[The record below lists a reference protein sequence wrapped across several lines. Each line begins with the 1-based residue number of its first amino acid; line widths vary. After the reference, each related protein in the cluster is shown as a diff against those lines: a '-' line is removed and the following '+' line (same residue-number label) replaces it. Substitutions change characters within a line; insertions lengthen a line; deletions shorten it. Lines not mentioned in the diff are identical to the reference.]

1 MTTSMVLVQT
11 SLPEHLEGPHVE
23 RHALPLYLEHL
34 RRNVVAEGQAGKH
47 AFQCAI
53 QECRLVP
60 LLLYGWEYSQLVILI
75 MFVCQGNG
83 HCPVFDFDWWVVKRA
98 KTGGWY
104 CAHCGSRYC
113 ADPMDGAVA
122 IFLKGHPEVSFIA
135 KIRSPFRRI
144 WNPCNLLKW
153 INLVRTGNM
162 TLSNDC
168 MKHIKLLFAN
178 IKRIIVEDNR
188 IASQTLS
195 SRGVTKKFC
204 KVIPPNID
212 SST

>member
-23 RHALPLYLEHL
+23 RHALPLYLEQL
-34 RRNVVAEGQAGKH
+34 RRNVVAEGQAGKNEL
-47 AFQCAI
+47 QCAI
-53 QECRLVP
+53 QECRLLP

-113 ADPMDGAVA
+113 ADPMNGAVA
-122 IFLKGHPEVSFIA
+122 IYFEGSSRAQFHFKYQTSRQTLMEPV
-135 KIRSPFRRI
+135 RSPQVDQFG
-144 WNPCNLLKW
+144 PH
-153 INLVRTGNM
+153 GE
-162 TLSNDC
+162 
-168 MKHIKLLFAN
+168 H
-178 IKRIIVEDNR
+178 
-188 IASQTLS
+188 
-195 SRGVTKKFC
+195 
-204 KVIPPNID
+204 D
-212 SST
+212 SLQ